1 MLDSGVHSSKNAQ
14 PRNIWLKQRFIT
26 IVEDNTWPNLNR
38 GRFLLYPH
46 EGDKD
51 EINRSLCS
59 CHLFFMSV
67 LLFCETPKPYE
78 CWSTIG
84 RYEDIEPHI
93 RGSFI
98 KEKMIFGPSHL
109 KKNTPKASKGLF
121 NAVSM
126 ETESGR
132 RVIRTSF
139 WLTDETPPRRRE
151 DSSIP
156 TDVGIETATT
166 KLRVRRRSWPTA
178 APEDDSP
185 LENLVMDVLKSA
197 RRAFIRSPSLTKQ
210 SWSSGKHQSEYSCQ
224 QRDFLFGVF
233 SRVTCLV
240 HPLAS
245 ELDLSIVFN
254 HV

>member
-1 MLDSGVHSSKNAQ
+1 
-14 PRNIWLKQRFIT
+14 
-26 IVEDNTWPNLNR
+26 
-38 GRFLLYPH
+38 
-46 EGDKD
+46 
-51 EINRSLCS
+51 
-59 CHLFFMSV
+59 
-67 LLFCETPKPYE
+67 
-78 CWSTIG
+78 
-84 RYEDIEPHI
+84 
-93 RGSFI
+93 
-98 KEKMIFGPSHL
+98 
-109 KKNTPKASKGLF
+109 
-121 NAVSM
+121 M

-178 APEDDSP
+178 APEDASP

-224 QRDFLFGVF
+224 QRDFLFT
-233 SRVTCLV
+233 RVTYVV

-245 ELDLSIVFN
+245 ELDLSIVCLVMHSKDAVCLVVVNLYLWVKCLCFFYFLLDLQYD
-254 HV
+254 